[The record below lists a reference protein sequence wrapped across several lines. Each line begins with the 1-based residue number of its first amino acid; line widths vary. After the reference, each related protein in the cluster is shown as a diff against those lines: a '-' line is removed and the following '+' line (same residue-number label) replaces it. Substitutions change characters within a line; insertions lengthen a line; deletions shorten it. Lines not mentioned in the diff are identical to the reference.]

1 MRSHAQP
8 IREGFVKM
16 SHVFTLA
23 ALVALLAAPVGT
35 AVASPPDTAW
45 VEDVHLHPSGPAELL
60 LAYELARDDIQGL
73 DADVDLFALRAA
85 VGFDRAPMDFTPSLG
100 LRQVGALGAQVD
112 HIGLRARYRLAGTPA
127 IPLAV
132 AFGGYRLVP
141 GDEHAHELEQ
151 GAAARWVRGGLAVG
165 GELSA
170 RERLGGAQTQVEL
183 RLAASVTY
191 GVAIDMVRFGVETF
205 ALVPVAGPRLSDSA
219 QGAADEDTEALALYA
234 GPSLR
239 LNAEYLWLSGSAAV
253 GRLTGDGAPL
263 LVRAT
268 VGVQF

>member
-1 MRSHAQP
+1 MRSHDTTYRQ
-8 IREGFVKM
+8 GFLKV
-16 SHVFTLA
+16 SCVFLSA
-23 ALVALLAAPVGT
+23 ALVALLVTPAAT

-45 VEDVHLHPSGPAELL
+45 AEDVHLHPSGPAELV
-60 LAYELARDDIQGL
+60 LAYELQRDDIEGL

-85 VGFDRAPMDFTPSLG
+85 VGFDRAPMDFSPTLA
-100 LRQVGALGAQVD
+100 LRQVGALGTQVD

-127 IPLAV
+127 VPLAAV
-132 AFGGYRLVP
+132 FGGYRLVP
-141 GDEHAHELEQ
+141 GDEHAHEIEQ
-151 GAAARWVRGGLAVG
+151 GAAARWVSGGLAVG

-170 RERLGGAQTQVEL
+170 RERLAGVQTQVEL

-191 GVAIDMVRFGVETF
+191 GVLVDMVRFGVETF

-239 LNAEYLWLSGSAAV
+239 INAEYLWLSGSAAI
-253 GRLTGDGAPL
+253 GQLTGDGAPL